1 MTCSLETYRSKVGLF
16 YQRILWGSMKSPKL
30 SESPGNDKLCNG
42 GNNNNGEF
50 CCVCLD
56 HGCIERNLP
65 NVQDKDN
72 PGGQS

>member
-1 MTCSLETYRSKVGLF
+1 
-16 YQRILWGSMKSPKL
+16 MKSPKL

-56 HGCIERNLP
+56 HGCIGRNLP
-65 NVQDKDN
+65 NNVQDKDN

>member
-1 MTCSLETYRSKVGLF
+1 
-16 YQRILWGSMKSPKL
+16 MKSPKL
-30 SESPGNDKLCNG
+30 SEPPGNDKLCNG

-65 NVQDKDN
+65 NNVQERTTDN
-72 PGGQS
+72 YLSHPMRAQITNL